1 MMMIPPEWIEL
12 AYQRIRSYLYTTPLT
27 YNPNLKVYFK
37 WENQQ
42 QTGSFKLRGALNKI
56 LSLPEWER
64 NRGLVAASAG
74 NHGAGLAFACK
85 LVGAKATIFV
95 PESAPKVKVN
105 RIQALGAQVE
115 NVAGGYTE
123 TERLAIQYAK
133 DTQQSYI
140 SPYNDVQIIAGQ
152 GTIALETL
160 KELGEN
166 EVKTWLVPVGGGG
179 LISGIGAAL
188 RAYLP
193 KSSSLPQLVGVQSEA
208 SPYMEQI
215 LNTGSQDH
223 VSERPSLADGLSG
236 AVEANSVTIPLVKEY
251 VNSIL
256 LVSEEAI
263 REAIH
268 YAWHQYHQV
277 IEGSA
282 AVVLAAILSG
292 LKVEKPALLIISGG
306 NIDPTLH
313 RSIVDNLT

>member
-1 MMMIPPEWIEL
+1 MMIPPEWIEL
-12 AYQRIRSYLYTTPLT
+12 AYQRIKSYLYTTPLT
-27 YNPNLKVYFK
+27 YDPNLKVYFK

-105 RIQALGAQVE
+105 RIQALGAEVK

-152 GTIALETL
+152 GTLALETL

-193 KSSSLPQLVGVQSEA
+193 KFSLLPQLVGVQSEA

-215 LNTGSQDH
+215 FNTGSQEH
-223 VSERPSLADGLSG
+223 VIERPSLAEGLSG

-263 REAIH
+263 REATH

-292 LKVEKPALLIISGG
+292 LRVEKPALLVISGG

-313 RSIVDNLT
+313 HSIVDNPT

>member
-1 MMMIPPEWIEL
+1 MMIPPEWIEL
-12 AYQRIRSYLYTTPLT
+12 AYQRIRPYLYTTPLT
-27 YNPNLKVYFK
+27 YDPNLKVYFK

-105 RIQALGAQVE
+105 RIQALGAEVK
-115 NVAGGYTE
+115 NVVGGYTE
-123 TERLAIQYAK
+123 TERFAIQYAK

-152 GTIALETL
+152 GTLALETL

-193 KSSSLPQLVGVQSEA
+193 KSSSIPQLVGVQSEA

-215 LNTGSQDH
+215 LNTGSQEH
-223 VSERPSLADGLSG
+223 VIERPSLADGLSG

-251 VNSIL
+251 VDSIL

-292 LKVEKPALLIISGG
+292 LRVEKPALLVISGG

-313 RSIVDNLT
+313 RSIVNNPT

>member
-1 MMMIPPEWIEL
+1 MIPPEWIEL
-12 AYQRIRSYLYTTPLT
+12 AYQRIRSYLHTTPLT
-27 YNPNLKVYFK
+27 HDPNLNVYFK

-64 NRGLVAASAG
+64 TQGLVAASAG

-105 RIQALGAQVE
+105 RIQALGAVVE

-123 TERLAIQYAK
+123 TERFAIQYAK

-152 GTIALETL
+152 GTLALETL
-160 KELGEN
+160 RELDEN

-215 LNTGSQDH
+215 LSTGSQDH
-223 VSERPSLADGLSG
+223 VIERPSLADGLSG
-236 AVEANSVTIPLVKEY
+236 AVEANSVTVPMVKEY

-292 LKVEKPALLIISGG
+292 LKVEKPALLVISGG

-313 RSIVDNLT
+313 RSIVDNPT